1 MAVSRD
7 GGMLYVITTTVGRTT
22 GQVIAVNTAT
32 DKASGTPMS
41 VGPDP
46 TQIVLEPNG
55 TTGFVVNNGLG

>member
-1 MAVSRD
+1 VD
-7 GGMLYVITTTVGRTT
+7 
-22 GQVIAVNTAT
+22 TAT